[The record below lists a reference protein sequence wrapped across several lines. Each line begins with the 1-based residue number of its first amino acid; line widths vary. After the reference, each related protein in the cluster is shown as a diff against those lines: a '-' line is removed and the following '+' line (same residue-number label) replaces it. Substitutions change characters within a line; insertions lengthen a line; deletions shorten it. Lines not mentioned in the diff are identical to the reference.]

1 METMDIL
8 ILGGGPAGLSTALH
22 LAQLR
27 PDLTPR
33 ILILEREHYPR
44 PKLCGGGLVADA
56 EILLA
61 KLGLDVREI
70 PHTDAQQAHFH
81 FDGRGL
87 TLSQPRA
94 HTLRIIRRDMFDTW
108 LAGKA
113 RERGIAI
120 REGVRV
126 LAVRPDP
133 QGVTVE
139 TSLGSWRAKIVV
151 GADGSKGVTRRCV
164 LPKAPVN
171 TARALEVLTPA
182 PHNAQPVALFEFSP
196 TPLGIAGYVW
206 DFPTLVNGQPTR
218 CWGIYDANLYAA
230 DQRAGLKETLA
241 AELKR
246 RGLELDAHT
255 LQGHPI
261 RWFDPF
267 RPLCVPRVLLA
278 GDAAGADP
286 LVGEGISMALGYGK
300 LAAAEIAA
308 AFSRDDFS
316 LTGYRRRVLMSPLG
330 QTLVARWVIA
340 QVIYTLRWRWF
351 HILLWWILKPVV
363 RVVAWMF
370 VLNWGNRM

>member
-1 METMDIL
+1 MDIL

-22 LAQLR
+22 LAQLY

-33 ILILEREHYPR
+33 ILILEKEHYPR
-44 PKLCGGGLVADA
+44 PKLCGGGLVADG

-81 FDGRGL
+81 FNGRGL
-87 TLSQPRA
+87 TFSQPRA
-94 HTLRIIRRDMFDTW
+94 HTLRIIRRDVFDAW
-108 LAGKA
+108 LAGKS
-113 RERGIAI
+113 REHGIAI

-139 TSLGSWRAKIVV
+139 TSLGPWRAKIVV

-164 LPKAPVN
+164 LPKAPVY
-171 TARALEVLTPA
+171 TARALEVLLPD
-182 PHNAQPVALFEFSP
+182 PHRLGTRQTALFDFAP

-206 DFPTLVNGQPTR
+206 DFPTLVSGQPMR
-218 CWGIYDANLYAA
+218 CWGIYDANLYPGS
-230 DQRAGLKETLA
+230 QRAGLKETLS
-241 AELKR
+241 AELQR

-261 RWFDPF
+261 RWFDPLG
-267 RPLCVPRVLLA
+267 PLAVPRVLLV

-286 LVGEGISMALGYGK
+286 LFGEGISMALGYGK
-300 LAAAEIAA
+300 LAAAEIAD
-308 AFSRDDFS
+308 AFSRDDFC
-316 LTGYRRRVLMSPLG
+316 LAGYRRRVMTSPLG

-351 HILLWWILKPVV
+351 HILLWWFLKPVV
-363 RVVAWMF
+363 LVVAWIF
-370 VLNWGNRM
+370 VLNWGKRM